1 MRELLRGISE
11 SLGFGPDYLDEAF
24 EMESSVQRLT
34 ANLYP
39 PCPQPEQAMGIPAH
53 TDHGVLTT
61 LMQNGV
67 GGLQVYQ
74 GGRWVKV
81 DPLPNALLVNIA
93 DQLEVHIYYLAIHPN
108 KNWILIWH
116 QT

>member
-1 MRELLRGISE
+1 
-11 SLGFGPDYLDEAF
+11 
-24 EMESSVQRLT
+24 MESSLQRLT

-39 PCPQPEQAMGIPAH
+39 PCPQPELATGKH
-53 TDHGVLTT
+53 TYFGVLTT

-74 GGRWVKV
+74 NGRWVKV

-93 DQLEVHIYYLAIHPN
+93 DHLELHIHLVFNN
-108 KNWILIWH
+108 KKYSKNVKR
-116 QT
+116 T

>member
-1 MRELLRGISE
+1 MLRGISE
-11 SLGFGPDYLDEAF
+11 SLGLGPECLSEVLNK
-24 EMESSVQRLT
+24 EWSLQRLT

-39 PCPQPEQAMGIPAH
+39 PCPQPELAMGIPSH

-74 GGRWVKV
+74 NGRWVKV

-93 DQLEVHIYYLAIHPN
+93 DHLEVHIHLVFN
-108 KNWILIWH
+108 KAKYSKNVKRA
-116 QT
+116 